1 MTQQPSPNPIIHLLM
16 ENQTI
21 VSAYQDKALAHHD
34 CWLCNEA
41 EKFSPDP
48 MPYWVKEVEFITEIF
63 SESEFVGI

>member
-1 MTQQPSPNPIIHLLM
+1 M